1 MNIWDINLDNIIISK
16 LVETKTD
23 SKYFI
28 GYLYKVIGP
37 LVLILPKM
45 NGFLKTFKVKDG
57 DKGKNNKLMSFRID
71 GEKLLGKY
79 KTFRISLKF

>member
-28 GYLYKVIGP
+28 RYLYKVIGT